1 VTTDLRQQRTR
12 AAAVARGFER
22 AFDRLFGVDGNPLRQ
37 LGGLA
42 FDLFWLVCITGAYV
56 YIFYDTSADGAWQ
69 SVRSMAEHPLF
80 GAGFARNL
88 HRYASDALVVV
99 VGAHL
104 LREWAYGR
112 YRGFRWF
119 TWLTGMATP
128 WLILAVG
135 GVGFWLV
142 WDTVALFVATLITEW
157 FGVLPGFDPALVR
170 NFLVADAVSDRL
182 FSLLMFLHI
191 GVSLV
196 LLLVMWL
203 HVKRLTFARTSA
215 GRGVALATLAA
226 LSAAALFV
234 PAPLAAPADPMQP
247 AGTFPLDWFYLAPLA
262 AIEATSPWVV
272 WIAAVALTLLGS
284 LAPWLTR
291 RARARA
297 PVAVVDPEHC
307 NGCRFCFADCPY
319 AAIEMAPHPSGRG
332 EIAVVDPDRCAS
344 CGICAGACPSSTPF
358 RSGERLITGIDLP
371 DLSVHVLRAELEQRL
386 DEYARRRS
394 GAPSA
399 GVATAVR
406 ASAAAPAEVSVA
418 DRPAVAGP
426 VAVASADGLAAPTDI
441 ALEAPIVVFGCRHA
455 AQAPT
460 DDGLLVLPLPCA
472 AMLPPSFIEYA
483 LRQGAAGV
491 AVIACPGDDC
501 EYRLGPRWVRQ
512 RFSRERE
519 PRLRHAVDRSRL
531 CHVEAAAEDLISLQA
546 VLARFRHDLT
556 RDRVSGHE
564 QATAAGSKVSLMEG
578 ES

>member
-1 VTTDLRQQRTR
+1 MITDLRQQRTR

-69 SVRSMAEHPLF
+69 SVRWMAEHPLF

-262 AIEATSPWVV
+262 AIEATSPWAV

-358 RSGERLITGIDLP
+358 RSGERLVTGIDLP

-386 DEYARRRS
+386 DEYGRRRS
-394 GAPSA
+394 GTSSV
-399 GVATAVR
+399 G
-406 ASAAAPAEVSVA
+406 AA
-418 DRPAVAGP
+418 R
-426 VAVASADGLAAPTDI
+426 TDI

-460 DDGLLVLPLPCA
+460 DDRLLVLSLPCA

-531 CHVEAAAEDLISLQA
+531 CHIEAAAEDLISLQA
-546 VLARFRHDLT
+546 VLARFRHDLA
-556 RDRVSGHE
+556 RDRVSGQV

>member
-1 VTTDLRQQRTR
+1 MAALRSQLSTPQKDDRECTAGTVAVIEDLRQQRTR
-12 AAAVARGFER
+12 ATVIARGCER

-69 SVRSMAEHPLF
+69 SVQWMAEHPLT
-80 GAGFARNL
+80 GAAFARNL
-88 HRYASDALVVV
+88 HRYASDALVAVV
-99 VGAHL
+99 AAHL

-128 WLILAVG
+128 WLILAAG
-135 GVGFWLV
+135 GVGFWLI
-142 WDTVALFVATLITEW
+142 WDSVALFVATLITEW

-182 FSLLMFLHI
+182 FSLLLFLHI

-203 HVKRLTFARTSA
+203 HVKRLTHARTNA
-215 GRGVALATLAA
+215 RRRVALATLLALAVAA
-226 LSAAALFV
+226 LLV
-234 PAPLAAPADPMQP
+234 PAPLTAPADPMRP

-262 AIEATSPWVV
+262 AIEATSPWTI
-272 WIAAVALTLLGS
+272 WIGALALTALGS

-307 NGCRFCFADCPY
+307 SGCRFCFADCPY

-332 EIAVVDPDRCAS
+332 EIAVVDADRCAS

-358 RSGERLITGIDLP
+358 RVGERLVTGIDLP
-371 DLSVHVLRAELEQRL
+371 DLSVDRLRQELEQRL
-386 DEYARRRS
+386 GDYARMHCE
-394 GAPSA
+394 
-399 GVATAVR
+399 
-406 ASAAAPAEVSVA
+406 ASRTAAPMP
-418 DRPAVAGP
+418 DP
-426 VAVASADGLAAPTDI
+426 V
-441 ALEAPIVVFGCRHA
+441 VVFGCRYA
-455 AQAPT
+455 ARPPAAE
-460 DDGLLVLPLPCA
+460 GLLSFSLPCA
-472 AMLPPSFIEYA
+472 AMLPPAFIEYA
-483 LRQGAAGV
+483 LREGAAGV
-491 AVIACPGDDC
+491 AVISCPGDDC

-512 RFSRERE
+512 RFAAQRE
-519 PRLRHAVDRSRL
+519 PRLRQSVDRARV

-546 VLARFRHDLT
+546 ALARFRHDSA
-556 RDRVSGHE
+556 RGRVPGQVRE
-564 QATAAGSKVSLMEG
+564 AVVGSRGSLMEG

>member
-1 VTTDLRQQRTR
+1 MITDLRQQRTR

-119 TWLTGMATP
+119 TWLTGRATP

-157 FGVLPGFDPALVR
+157 FGVLTGFDPALVR

-262 AIEATSPWVV
+262 AIEATSPWAV

-358 RSGERLITGIDLP
+358 RSGERLVTGIDLP

-386 DEYARRRS
+386 DEYGRRRS
-394 GAPSA
+394 GTSSV
-399 GVATAVR
+399 G
-406 ASAAAPAEVSVA
+406 AA
-418 DRPAVAGP
+418 R
-426 VAVASADGLAAPTDI
+426 TDI

-455 AQAPT
+455 AQASA
-460 DDGLLVLPLPCA
+460 DDRLLVLSLPCA

-531 CHVEAAAEDLISLQA
+531 CHIEAAAEDLISLQA
-546 VLARFRHDLT
+546 VLARFRHDLA
-556 RDRVSGHE
+556 RDRVSGQV